1 MNLPPRLAAVL
12 REPPREFSPVAIWWW
27 SGAKLDRR
35 RLRWQLERF
44 VAGGVHNLVV
54 LNLAPTG
61 PMFGSDA
68 DDPPFFSDEWWELLD
83 GVCDDAAGLG
93 ARLWFY
99 DQLGFSGA
107 DIQARLVEGHP
118 EYAGQWL
125 APDGS
130 VRTRGFDY
138 LSTVACATLLDR
150 VHGEFARR
158 LGHHL
163 GGAIAGSFQDELPAL
178 PTWSAAFASEFA
190 SRRGYELDPALLW
203 TDSDPLIRRDYQ
215 LTRAELA
222 EEAFFRPLADWHTRY
237 GLLAGCDQQDPARAG
252 DPVAGVQLYADYPRT
267 HRWFSAPGSDHH
279 GDARVHSS
287 LSHLYGHPR
296 TWIEAFHSSGWGGTL
311 EETLDWLL
319 PWLRAGA
326 TLYNPHA
333 VYYTTKA
340 GWWEWAPPSTD
351 WRQPYWH
358 HHRLFADTVTRLC
371 AALSLGRHACDIAVL
386 LPTATVQAGTR
397 LDGHVSDDAL
407 RAQRVYRDLVG
418 DLTWFHTVPGA
429 LDRLCREADVIDDDS
444 VARADVV
451 DGRLQVADEAY
462 RAVILPAC
470 TVIDERVAARLDEF
484 VTSGGTLIAV
494 GTAPTPRVIRASL
507 KLLEQREGRPDH
519 AGLLAHFA
527 AGRAHL
533 VDDAAAVGPL
543 LPAPPVAAPVP
554 SLVRDV
560 DGTRVVFITA
570 AASRASDVSVGRPD
584 ERGIS
589 LGWLDARYDF
599 DPARYHESVTVRV
612 RDVPPHAVLAD
623 PFTGDVR
630 ALPCT
635 VVDGTV
641 EVRVP
646 FDHGPAAL
654 IAFPPA
660 HLPAQPVSSRLSSAL
675 AAPFRV
681 TAASGSAAPASATAL
696 SAAPVLGTLAPAD
709 AASGSERSTVELAPL
724 WTSALVSTMDDTWGD
739 FGAAG
744 TVERWTVRHRLDGD
758 AEWGEA
764 HATFGPHALRGSASP
779 DAGTAP
785 EPRGELMRTAGEEVL
800 VYSTSRGIHKDP
812 IHREVLGPKGHVPE
826 EFLALGAARAGEPVR
841 VRCDLILDEPVDGW
855 LAVGA
860 AAAKSGTLGGAAL
873 AFDDRGYLGLAPV
886 RLAPGRHAL
895 ALDLA
900 PDEDLDLR
908 AYIAVVRDAT
918 AFERPEWMY
927 AGGPPRPGST
937 VTLRTTV
944 TLRAEAEAAGT
955 AGRLQVAAREAL
967 VIRLNGAEVG
977 RQGGFEPYAEQ
988 ATPRVRRYDLGD
1000 LLSPGRN
1007 EVAVEFT
1014 EESGAGAV
1022 LVDGVAFSGR
1032 HWTAER
1038 DGVRVETLVRRRQ
1051 YGDPAALHLWRR
1063 PHPLPET
1070 AWLSGAAAGDVVV
1083 PTVLAVPAEAVQWF
1097 SFPIPPGAT
1106 AMRLG
1111 VHGEADVSVDGAEV
1125 ARGEGA
1131 LAVDLGAAPSGPRT
1145 CVVRVTTRPG
1155 YSHGAALAGPVV
1167 FDVDDGLIGLGD
1179 WEEQG
1184 LAGFSGGV
1192 RYRQRFT
1199 VDSAGPATVDLGR
1212 VRGTAEVALNG
1223 EPLGARFCGPYRFA
1237 GAVRAGDNELEVVV
1251 YGTLAP
1257 YLDQVSPTHFVYPG
1271 QRQTGLFGPVNVIR
1285 ASLK

>member
-1 MNLPPRLAAVL
+1 M

-35 RLRWQLERF
+35 RLRWQLEQF

-61 PMFGSDA
+61 PMFGCDA
-68 DDPPFFSDEWWELLD
+68 DDPPFFSDEWWALLD
-83 GVCDDAAGLG
+83 GVCDDAASLG

-107 DIQARLVEGHP
+107 DIQARLVERHP

-130 VRTRGFDY
+130 VYTRGFDY
-138 LSTVACATLLDR
+138 LSTVACAALIDQ

-163 GGAIAGSFQDELPAL
+163 GGVIAGSFQDELPAL
-178 PTWSAAFASEFA
+178 PTWSATFASEFA

-203 TDSDPLIRRDYQ
+203 IDSDVTVRRDYQ

-222 EEAFFRPLADWHTRY
+222 EEAFFRPLADWHARH

-252 DPVAGVQLYADYPRT
+252 DTVAGVRLYADYPRT
-267 HRWFSAPGSDHH
+267 HRWFGAPGSDHH

-287 LSHLYGHPR
+287 LSHLYGRPR

-351 WRQPYWH
+351 WRQPYWR

-386 LPTATVQAGTR
+386 LPTATAQAGTR
-397 LDGHVSDDAL
+397 LDGDVSPDAL
-407 RAQRVYRDLVG
+407 RAERVYRDLVG
-418 DLTWFHTVPGA
+418 DMTWFHTVPGA
-429 LDRLCREADVIDDDS
+429 LDHLCREADVIDDDS
-444 VARADVV
+444 LARAEVSG
-451 DGRLQVADEAY
+451 GRLRVADEAY
-462 RAVILPAC
+462 HAVILPAC
-470 TVIDERVAARLDEF
+470 TVLDERVASRLDEF
-484 VTSGGTLIAV
+484 VTAGGTLIAV
-494 GTAPTPRVIRASL
+494 EALPTTSVIEASFTS
-507 KLLEQREGRPDH
+507 LEQLEGRPDH
-519 AGLLAHFA
+519 AVGVAGLLAHFA

-533 VDDAAAVGPL
+533 VASAAAVDPL
-543 LPAPPVAAPVP
+543 LPAPPVEAPVP

-560 DGTRVVFITA
+560 DGTRVVFLTA
-570 AASRASDVSVGRPD
+570 AASRASDVSVARPD

-599 DPARYHESVTVRV
+599 DPARYHESMTVRV
-612 RDVPPHAVLAD
+612 RDVPPHAVLID
-623 PFTGDVR
+623 PFTGDAR

-635 VVDGTV
+635 VADDTV

-654 IAFPPA
+654 LAFPPSPYP
-660 HLPAQPVSSRLSSAL
+660 PAALYTGGPVRQ
-675 AAPFRV
+675 FE
-681 TAASGSAAPASATAL
+681 
-696 SAAPVLGTLAPAD
+696 LG
-709 AASGSERSTVELAPL
+709 PL
-724 WTSALVSTMDDTWGD
+724 WTSSLVPTMDDTWRD
-739 FGAAG
+739 FGTSG

-758 AEWGEA
+758 TEWTEA
-764 HATFGPHALRGSASP
+764 HATFGPHALR
-779 DAGTAP
+779 DE
-785 EPRGELMRTAGEEVL
+785 EPL
-800 VYSTSRGIHKDP
+800 VYSTSRGIYKDP
-812 IHREVLGPKGHVPE
+812 IHRDVLGPKGHVPE
-826 EFLALGAARAGEPVR
+826 EFLALGPARAGDPVR
-841 VRCDLILDEPVDGW
+841 VRCDLILAEPVDGW

-886 RLAPGRHAL
+886 RLAPGRHAV
-895 ALDLA
+895 ALDLTA
-900 PDEDLDLR
+900 DEDVDLR
-908 AYIAVVRDAT
+908 ASIAVVRDAK
-918 AFERPEWMY
+918 AFGRPEWIY
-927 AGGPPRPGST
+927 ASGTPRPGSA
-937 VTLRTTV
+937 VTLRTAV
-944 TLRAEAEAAGT
+944 TGE
-955 AGRLQVAAREAL
+955 AGRLQVAAREAC
-967 VIRLNGAEVG
+967 VIRLNGVEVG

-988 ATPRVRRYDLGD
+988 ATPRVRRYDLSRSLRPGHNE
-1000 LLSPGRN
+1000 LS
-1007 EVAVEFT
+1007 VEFV
-1014 EESGAGAV
+1014 EETNAGAV
-1022 LVDGVAFSGR
+1022 LVDGLAVSGR
-1032 HWTAER
+1032 DWTAER
-1038 DGVRVETLVRRRQ
+1038 DGERVETLVRRRQ

-1070 AWLSGAAAGDVVV
+1070 AWLDAVAAGDVVV
-1083 PTVLAVPAEAVQWF
+1083 PTVLAAPAGAVQWF

-1111 VHGEADVSVDGAEV
+1111 VHGEAEVSVDGAEV
-1125 ARGEGA
+1125 ARGAGA

-1145 CVVRVTTRPG
+1145 CEVRVQTTPG
-1155 YSHGAALAGPVV
+1155 FSHGAALTGPVV
-1167 FDVDDGLIGLGD
+1167 FDVGDGTIGLGD
-1179 WEEQG
+1179 WEEHG
-1184 LAGFSGGV
+1184 LAGYSGGV

-1199 VDSAGPATVDLGR
+1199 VDAAGPATVDLGR
-1212 VRGTAEVALNG
+1212 VRGTAEVTLNG
-1223 EPLGARFCGPYRFA
+1223 ESLGARFCGPHRFA
-1237 GAVRAGDNELEVVV
+1237 GALRAGDNELEVIV

-1257 YLDQVSPTHFVYPG
+1257 YLDEVSPTHFVYPG
-1271 QRQTGLFGPVNVIR
+1271 QRQTGLFGPVT
-1285 ASLK
+1285 LTH

>member
-1 MNLPPRLAAVL
+1 VSLPPRLAAVL

-27 SGAKLDRR
+27 SGARLDRR

-44 VAGGVHNLVV
+44 VAGGVYNLVV

-61 PMFGSDA
+61 PMFGCDA
-68 DDPPFFSDEWWELLD
+68 DDPPFFAGDWWALLD

-107 DIQARLVEGHP
+107 DIQARLVERHP
-118 EYAGQWL
+118 GYAGRWL

-130 VRTRGFDY
+130 VYTRGFDY
-138 LSTVACATLLDR
+138 LSTVACAELLDQ

-163 GGAIAGSFQDELPAL
+163 GGVIAGSFQDELPAL
-178 PTWSAAFASEFA
+178 PTWSETFASEFA
-190 SRRGYELDPALLW
+190 ARRGYELDPALLW
-203 TDSDPLIRRDYQ
+203 TDSDPLARRDYQ

-222 EEAFFRPLADWHTRY
+222 EEAFFRPLADWHARY

-252 DPVAGVQLYADYPRT
+252 DPVAGVSLYADYPRT

-287 LSHLYGHPR
+287 LSHLYGRPR

-351 WRQPYWH
+351 WRQPYWR
-358 HHRLFADTVTRLC
+358 HHRHFADTVTRLC

-386 LPTATVQAGTR
+386 LPTATAQAGTR
-397 LDGHVSDDAL
+397 LDGHVSADAL

-444 VARADVV
+444 VARAEVA
-451 DGRLQVADEAY
+451 DGRLRVAGEAY

-470 TVIDERVAARLDEF
+470 TVLDEQVAARLDEF
-484 VTSGGTLIAV
+484 VAAGGTLIAV
-494 GTAPTPRVIRASL
+494 ETAPTTTVIRASL
-507 KLLEQREGRPDH
+507 KSLGQREGRPDH
-519 AGLLAHFA
+519 G
-527 AGRAHL
+527 AGRAWL
-533 VDDAAAVGPL
+533 VADAADVGPL
-543 LPAPPVAAPVP
+543 LPAPPVEAPVP
-554 SLVRDV
+554 SLVRDI
-560 DGTRVVFITA
+560 DGTRVVFLTA

-612 RDVPPHAVLAD
+612 RDVPPHAVLVD
-623 PFTGDVR
+623 PFTGDAR
-630 ALPCT
+630 ALPCA
-635 VVDGTV
+635 VVDGAV

-654 IAFPPA
+654 LAFPPSA
-660 HLPAQPVSSRLSSAL
+660 NLSSSD
-675 AAPFRV
+675 AAV
-681 TAASGSAAPASATAL
+681 PASA
-696 SAAPVLGTLAPAD
+696 V
-709 AASGSERSTVELAPL
+709 RRVELGPQ
-724 WTSALVSTMDDTWGD
+724 WTCSLVPTMDDTWGD
-739 FGAAG
+739 FGASG
-744 TVERWTVRHRLDGD
+744 TVERWTVEHRLDGD

-764 HATFGPHALRGSASP
+764 HATFGPHAVR
-779 DAGTAP
+779 D
-785 EPRGELMRTAGEEVL
+785 GEAL

-826 EFLALGAARAGEPVR
+826 EFLALGPTRAGTAVR
-841 VRCDLILDEPVDGW
+841 VRCDLILAEPVEGW

-886 RLAPGRHAL
+886 RLAPGRHEL
-895 ALDLA
+895 VLDLT
-900 PDEDLDLR
+900 PDEDLELR
-908 AYIAVVRDAT
+908 AYVAVVRDAA
-918 AFERPEWMY
+918 AFERPEWMC
-927 AGGPPRPGST
+927 AGGAPRRGST
-937 VTLRTTV
+937 VTLRTAV
-944 TLRAEAEAAGT
+944 TGP
-955 AGRLQVAAREAL
+955 AGRLQVAAREAC
-967 VIRLNGAEVG
+967 VIRLNGVEVG

-988 ATPRVRRYDLGD
+988 ATPRVRRYDLGQWLRPGD
-1000 LLSPGRN
+1000 NELS
-1007 EVAVEFT
+1007 VEFT
-1014 EESGAGAV
+1014 EESDPGAV
-1022 LVDGVAFSGR
+1022 LVDGLALSGR
-1032 HWTAER
+1032 HWMAER

-1070 AWLSGAAAGDVVV
+1070 AWLDGAAAGDVVV
-1083 PTVLAVPAEAVQWF
+1083 PSVLAVPTEAVQWF

-1111 VHGEADVSVDGAEV
+1111 VHGEAEISVDGAEV
-1125 ARGEGA
+1125 ARGAGA
-1131 LAVDLGAAPSGPRT
+1131 LAVDLGAVPCGPRA

-1167 FDVDDGLIGLGD
+1167 FDVGEGLIGLGD

-1184 LAGFSGGV
+1184 LAGYSGGV

-1199 VDSAGPATVDLGR
+1199 VESGGSATVDLGR

-1223 EPLGARFCGPYRFA
+1223 ERLGARFCGPYRFV
-1237 GAVRAGDNELEVVV
+1237 GALRAGDNEIEVVV

-1257 YLDQVSPTHFVYPG
+1257 YLDEVSPTHFVYPG
-1271 QRQTGLFGPVNVIR
+1271 QRHTGLWGPVT
-1285 ASLK
+1285 LTH